1 VEHEP
6 RLLVRVRTTRGLLR
20 MTTFDLTP
28 DGNAVTAPPRPVA
41 DRVTRT
47 AALTSPRARRRTF
60 RGHSLWLQ
68 AVVFA
73 VALGAGLFTGYLI
86 NH

>member
-1 VEHEP
+1 
-6 RLLVRVRTTRGLLR
+6 

-28 DGNAVTAPPRPVA
+28 DGNAVSSIAPSARTVP
-41 DRVTRT
+41 DRAPRT
-47 AALTSPRARRRTF
+47 ATASRARRRSF

-68 AVVFA
+68 TVVFT

-86 NH
+86 NR